1 MTTVTLEEA
10 QARLPDL
17 IERLAPGSEV
27 VITRNQ
33 QPIARLRAEEKPKR
47 KPRRAGN
54 CRGKGVCLLFG
65 KLDNFRVCLFSQNGR
80 RLEWRTN
87 GALRGT
93 WSQRWPQ
100 STWLPHFN
108 NMEADSVFLQLSLV
122 EPALDLVANLRGER
136 FELGVEFGSLERFA
150 PGDLPGHHFHR
161 PIRFARDLA

>member
-108 NMEADSVFLQLSLV
+108 NMEIAVGTAVTGGPPHRSVREGF
-122 EPALDLVANLRGER
+122 PHTALAVSR
-136 FELGVEFGSLERFA
+136 
-150 PGDLPGHHFHR
+150 
-161 PIRFARDLA
+161 ARKRSVG